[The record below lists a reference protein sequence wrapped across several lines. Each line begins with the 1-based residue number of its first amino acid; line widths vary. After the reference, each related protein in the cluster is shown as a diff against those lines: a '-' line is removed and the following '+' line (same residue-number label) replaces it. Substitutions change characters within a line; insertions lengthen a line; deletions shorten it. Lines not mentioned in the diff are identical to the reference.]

1 MKFFIKDFFSKRDQ
15 IRRKLVMKNLI
26 FGAVI
31 MKINSPEVFEF
42 RLSTKNLLAMQN
54 SKLFSFSNLLQM

>member
-1 MKFFIKDFFSKRDQ
+1 
-15 IRRKLVMKNLI
+15 MKNLI

-54 SKLFSFSNLLQM
+54 SKLFSFSNLLQMWHYRTKYRINSVFTQEI